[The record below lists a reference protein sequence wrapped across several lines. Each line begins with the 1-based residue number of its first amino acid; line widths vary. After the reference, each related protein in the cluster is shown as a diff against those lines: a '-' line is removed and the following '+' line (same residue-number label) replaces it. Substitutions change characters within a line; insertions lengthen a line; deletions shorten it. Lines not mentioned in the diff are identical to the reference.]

1 MRKLPAQSAQVLGV
15 FVEARQQAFEAARQG
30 ADLIRAGGFR
40 HVETNFSIAAHGG
53 IGGVAQASAASRVLK
68 RVLVPAVLS
77 GREVPVRRRAKRN
90 GRGIVRYA
98 ERMLSL
104 DDRSPAR

>member
-1 MRKLPAQSAQVLGV
+1 MAAPAGV
-15 FVEARQQAFEAARQG
+15 PSFKFARLRQRDAIDQEG
-30 ADLIRAGGFR
+30 VDIGEREQR
-40 HVETNFSIAAHGG
+40 
-53 IGGVAQASAASRVLK
+53 GGVAQAPAAPRVLK
-68 RVLVPAVLS
+68 GVLVPAVLS
-77 GREVPVRRRAKRN
+77 GREVPMRRRAKRN